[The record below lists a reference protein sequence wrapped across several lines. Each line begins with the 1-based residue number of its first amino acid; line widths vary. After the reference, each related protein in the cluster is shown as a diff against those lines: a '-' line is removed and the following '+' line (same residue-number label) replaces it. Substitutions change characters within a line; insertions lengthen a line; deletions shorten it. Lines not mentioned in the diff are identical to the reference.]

1 MSVGVLSRRIGRRYA
16 SSNPKTTFLVEG
28 LSATIYERN
37 SIIKQNY
44 SRIGKTVLS
53 KAAALAQT
61 LLLLFVPT
69 NSFAFLL
76 AK

>member
-1 MSVGVLSRRIGRRYA
+1 M
-16 SSNPKTTFLVEG
+16 TFLDGG

-37 SIIKQNY
+37 SITKRNY

-61 LLLLFVPT
+61 LLPLFVPT
-69 NSFAFLL
+69 NSFAFLV

>member
-1 MSVGVLSRRIGRRYA
+1 M
-16 SSNPKTTFLVEG
+16 TFLDGG

-37 SIIKQNY
+37 SITKRNY

-61 LLLLFVPT
+61 LLPLFVPT